1 MKLLSRV
8 EADYAID
15 SDRVSLTG
23 YSMGGTGAWAIA
35 LAYPGTFSAVA
46 PLSGSVRV
54 TEQNLQKSVK

>member
-15 SDRVSLTG
+15 SDWVSLTG
-23 YSMGGTGAWAIA
+23 SSMGGTGAWAIA

-54 TEQNLQKSVK
+54 TEQNLQKSIK